1 MQVEK
6 HILGFQG
13 TVQAYAGLFITA
25 LGIKILS
32 FIFPITWYNSI
43 LLKYFK
49 VDLGMSSSEMK
60 RDFSV

>member
-6 HILGFQG
+6 HILHFQS

-32 FIFPITWYNSI
+32 FIFPITRYNSI
-43 LLKYFK
+43 LLKYLTI
-49 VDLGMSSSEMK
+49 DLGISSSEMR